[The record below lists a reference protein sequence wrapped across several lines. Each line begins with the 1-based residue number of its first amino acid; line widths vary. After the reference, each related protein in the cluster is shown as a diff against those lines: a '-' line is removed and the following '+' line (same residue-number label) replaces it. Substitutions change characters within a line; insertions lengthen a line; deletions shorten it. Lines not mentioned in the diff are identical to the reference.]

1 MKRKDP
7 LTGEWSLD
15 TGTHSHQQ
23 HEDFEEYL
31 KLYESQLADYIEN
44 HPDGPGATV
53 TEFYRELKAAQEC
66 DFADEGTQMFIDC
79 LVASA
84 DYDSFYSVMV
94 READMLPDDESE
106 SKFDDRRPDIAEAK
120 SESKADYDD
129 DNPKGGRGGG
139 SYK

>member
-1 MKRKDP
+1 MAFISN
-7 LTGEWSLD
+7 LSLLM
-15 TGTHSHQQ
+15 TIIFSN
-23 HEDFEEYL
+23 L
-31 KLYESQLADYIEN
+31 EN